1 MLTSVKKLFN
11 DSSKD
16 LKRIN
21 KIVDIVNSLESKY
34 ELYSDDELRSMT
46 GQFKEMLA
54 AGKTL
59 IDIQADAFA
68 VVREAAKRV
77 LGLRHY
83 DVQLIGGF
91 VLHEGSI
98 AQMNTGEGKTLVSTL
113 PSYLHALEGKGVHI
127 ITANEYL
134 ASRDKETMGQV
145 HEFLGLTVGLNVSQM
160 DSQSKKEA
168 YPSRYY
174 VWYRHG
180 VWLRLFA

>member
-21 KIVDIVNSLESKY
+21 KLVDTVNSLESKY
-34 ELYSDDELRSMT
+34 EAYSDDELRGMKDH
-46 GQFKEMLA
+46 FKEMLA

-59 IDIQADAFA
+59 IDIQTDAFA

-83 DVQLIGGF
+83 DVQLVGGF

-98 AQMNTGEGKTLVSTL
+98 A
-113 PSYLHALEGKGVHI
+113 
-127 ITANEYL
+127 
-134 ASRDKETMGQV
+134 R
-145 HEFLGLTVGLNVSQM
+145 
-160 DSQSKKEA
+160 
-168 YPSRYY
+168 
-174 VWYRHG
+174 
-180 VWLRLFA
+180 